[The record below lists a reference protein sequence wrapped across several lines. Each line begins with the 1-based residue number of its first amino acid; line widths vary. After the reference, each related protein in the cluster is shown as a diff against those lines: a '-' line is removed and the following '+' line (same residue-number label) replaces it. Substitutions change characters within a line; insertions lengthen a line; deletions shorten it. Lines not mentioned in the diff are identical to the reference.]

1 MRGVKNARRC
11 TDGPVVTKV
20 DGRRRPRR
28 RVVILTVCV
37 VLAGL
42 AYVATLPPLGSSVR
56 EGVGRLPSAAGLNTP
71 TGVDPTLSAVA
82 TSLAARHTLVRC
94 WSQTDW
100 KGRPWGAYTATSS
113 WEVNLSPEI
122 CAELAQLVRGGGH
135 VWRDKYPD
143 ALAWSVEALA
153 HEAQHVSGVVS
164 EAEAE
169 CYGMQATPRA
179 VRLLGRTSAEGQYLA
194 ATYWKHWYAFFKP
207 PYSSNDCRNNGAL
220 DLHPGSD
227 VWP

>member
-1 MRGVKNARRC
+1 M
-11 TDGPVVTKV
+11 TKV
-20 DGRRRPRR
+20 ERRGRRRRR
-28 RVVILTVCV
+28 LAVLLCAFI

-42 AYVATLPPLGSSVR
+42 TYLATTPPPGASVR
-56 EGVGRLPSAAGLNTP
+56 DEVGRLPAGVGLESP

-100 KGRPWGAYTATSS
+100 KGHPWGAYTATSS

-122 CAELAQLVRGGGH
+122 CAELAQLVRGGGP

-153 HEAQHVSGVVS
+153 HEAQHASGITS
-164 EAEAE
+164 EAAAE
-169 CYGMQATPRA
+169 CYGLQSTASA
-179 VRLLGRTSAEGQYLA
+179 ARLLGRSAAEGRYLGQL
-194 ATYWKHWYAFFKP
+194 YLKRWYPRVKP
-207 PYSSNDCRNNGAL
+207 PYASSECRNGGAL
-220 DLHPGSD
+220 DTDPASD